1 MRIYL
6 DNCCYNRPY
15 DDQSQMRIHQEAEA
29 KLYIQDMVSCGQ
41 LELVTSFML
50 DYENEKNRNVLNRN
64 RIGQFMRENE
74 SYYVGNESYQI
85 IEGGAMTIMKTGIK
99 QKDAFH
105 IASAIYAECAY
116 FLTTDD
122 RLLKYE
128 NDKIL
133 IVTPCEFIRRL
144 EAD

>member
-1 MRIYL
+1 
-6 DNCCYNRPY
+6 
-15 DDQSQMRIHQEAEA
+15 
-29 KLYIQDMVSCGQ
+29 
-41 LELVTSFML
+41 
-50 DYENEKNRNVLNRN
+50 
-64 RIGQFMRENE
+64 
-74 SYYVGNESYQI
+74 
-85 IEGGAMTIMKTGIK
+85 MTIMKTGIK